1 MFTLSWQPPYD
12 WPWML
17 GFLAARAVDG
27 VETVEELSYTRSL
40 SVGEHRGLVR
50 VVPDLHANVL
60 HVTLSSGLQPAA
72 PECLAKITRLFD
84 LTCCPQQIVSALGSL
99 GAARPGLRLPGCVD
113 AFEQGVRAI
122 LGQLVSVAM
131 AAKLTAKVAHA
142 YGDTPE
148 ALADA
153 EPLHLK
159 ALGMPLKRAEALI
172 HLARATLEGTLATVA
187 PDDIEQGVK
196 QLQTFPGIGRWT
208 ANYFAL
214 RGWQAKDVFLPD
226 DYLIKQ
232 RFPGMTPAQ
241 IRRYAE
247 RWKPWRSYALLH
259 IWYTDGWQP
268 SVDGEITGI
277 Q

>member
-1 MFTLSWQPPYD
+1 
-12 WPWML
+12 ML

-99 GAARPGLRLPGCVD
+99 GAARPDCACRCVD
-113 AFEQGVRAI
+113 VFEQGVRAI

-142 YGDTPE
+142 YGDTLE
-148 ALADA
+148 DA
-153 EPLHLK
+153 PVVCLFSH
-159 ALGMPLKRAEALI
+159 A
-172 HLARATLEGTLATVA
+172 
-187 PDDIEQGVK
+187 
-196 QLQTFPGIGRWT
+196 
-208 ANYFAL
+208 
-214 RGWQAKDVFLPD
+214 
-226 DYLIKQ
+226 
-232 RFPGMTPAQ
+232 
-241 IRRYAE
+241 
-247 RWKPWRSYALLH
+247 
-259 IWYTDGWQP
+259 
-268 SVDGEITGI
+268 
-277 Q
+277 